1 MNELRSEHERQIYEQ
16 TNQNNQKLE
25 QTKSK
30 YENEKKQLMGK
41 YKEEVNLKN
50 EMLNDLERQVQK
62 DKILKEKSESAIR
75 QLEDMKQTQKNLAAD
90 RDIVKQEK

>member
-1 MNELRSEHERQIYEQ
+1 M
-16 TNQNNQKLE
+16 E

-75 QLEDMKQTQKNLAAD
+75 
-90 RDIVKQEK
+90 